1 MCVCG
6 KGWQTASSTLVS
18 GVWCPY
24 PQAVASGT
32 GNDVRG
38 FCFVGHVAS
47 EKNFNFPSF
56 HFRSGFRRRRCRLVC
71 VAHITHTQR
80 ARQGATGSRKC
91 CLPLGALPNRALA
104 CSLTLCLCLC
114 HPFCALLFDLLFV
127 WALSIAI
134 ILASLSLSLSA
145 VLSVC
150 LWLCFVFSQKENK
163 LENQQTVC

>member
-1 MCVCG
+1 MIAPVCVWQRLADRFVRAGFRGVVPVPSSSG
-6 KGWQTASSTLVS
+6 KWNGA
-18 GVWCPY
+18 
-24 PQAVASGT
+24 
-32 GNDVRG
+32 RG

-56 HFRSGFRRRRCRLVC
+56 HFRSGFRRRRRLVC

-104 CSLTLCLCLC
+104 CSLSLYVFAILSARCFLT
-114 HPFCALLFDLLFV
+114 LLFV

-134 ILASLSLSLSA
+134 ILASLSLCLSA

>member
-1 MCVCG
+1 MQQRRQDKEGGKVGGGELSKRWKRIKSRHARAFLICICVRDCLCVCG
-6 KGWQTASSTLVS
+6 KGWQTASSALVS

-32 GNDVRG
+32 GNGARG

-104 CSLTLCLCLC
+104 CSL
-114 HPFCALLFDLLFV
+114 
-127 WALSIAI
+127 
-134 ILASLSLSLSA
+134 SLSMSLPSFLRVA
-145 VLSVC
+145 
-150 LWLCFVFSQKENK
+150 F
-163 LENQQTVC
+163 

>member
-1 MCVCG
+1 MRDCLCVCG

-47 EKNFNFPSF
+47 EKNFNFPPF
-56 HFRSGFRRRRCRLVC
+56 HFRSGFRRRRRRRLVC

-104 CSLTLCLCLC
+104 CSLTRCLCLC
-114 HPFCALLFDLLFV
+114 HPFCALLFDFV
-127 WALSIAI
+127 IRLDALNCHNSRVSLALSLCGSLRLP
-134 ILASLSLSLSA
+134 LALF
-145 VLSVC
+145 C
-150 LWLCFVFSQKENK
+150 IFPKRK
-163 LENQQTVC
+163 